1 MNPLK
6 RYGHLIQSGIY
17 TAIQKVATLVI
28 GILSFMLLAR
38 LLGPAGYGVWGLFM
52 VISSIAETSRTA
64 LTRNAF
70 IRFMH
75 QSPAEQQP
83 SIQGAA
89 LALSFFISA
98 AMGLLFVIVSY
109 TLSFWNVTPE
119 LAELL
124 RWYALIILVSSFFSS
139 MEMLLNAKLDF
150 KGICFMYCVRQ
161 GLFMIMVSVCYILN
175 FHIELWMLSVM
186 YLASFMAGTL
196 VGLGYARKYI
206 SWNFHHLKNWFPKL
220 LHFGKYVFGTNIS
233 SLLFRSTDNFMTFTF
248 FGAAVSGF
256 YNACL
261 RISNLI
267 DLPSQVIADILYPR
281 AAKYNVGDTAA
292 VKNMYEKSVGAI
304 LVFSLPALLIVLLFP
319 AFILQVL
326 AGPQFIVAVPILRI
340 TAFFGFT
347 LPFLKQFGTI
357 MDATGHPHINFRV
370 MLFSFLVNIVNNA
383 VCIYF
388 FGLIGAAVGTATTYF
403 MAFLF
408 SQYLLKKKFGINVAN
423 VFVNTFQLY
432 KDLFAMTR
440 LYPKRKQA

>member
-1 MNPLK
+1 MSPFK

-17 TAIQKVATLVI
+17 TAIQKVATLLI

-38 LLGPAGYGVWGLFM
+38 MLGPAGYGVWGLFM

-75 QSPAEQQP
+75 QSPPGQQP

-98 AMGLLFVIVSY
+98 AMGLLFFVASY
-109 TLSFWNVTPE
+109 MLSFWNVTPE
-119 LAELL
+119 LSELL

-139 MEMLLNAKLDF
+139 MEMLLNSKLDF
-150 KGICFMYCVRQ
+150 KAICWMYCVRQ
-161 GLFMIMVSVCYILN
+161 GLFMILVSVCYIGN

-186 YLASFMAGTL
+186 YLVSFMTGTL
-196 VGLGYARKYI
+196 TGFLFARKYI
-206 SWNFHHLKNWFPKL
+206 SWNFNHLGSWFPKL

-233 SLLFRSTDNFMTFTF
+233 SLLFRSTDNFMTFTY
-248 FGAAVSGF
+248 FGAAASGF

-267 DLPSQVIADILYPR
+267 DLPSQVIADILFPR
-281 AAKYNVGDTAA
+281 AAKYNVADRDA

-357 MDATGHPHINFRV
+357 MDATGHPQINFRV

-383 VCIYF
+383 IGIYL
-388 FGLIGAAVGTATTYF
+388 FGLIGAAIGTATTYF
-403 MAFLF
+403 MAFVF
-408 SQYLLKKKFGINVAN
+408 SQYLLNKKFGINVSN

-432 KDLFAMTR
+432 KELFTVTR
-440 LYPKRKQA
+440 LYTKRKQA